1 MIVFKLYYTP
11 NSLKMTS
18 EHKGGS
24 HTGVIP
30 SFVFNID
37 IFVFNIDLLHGI
49 FRLQIISALQYTN
62 HFLNYAGYE
71 LSSLN

>member
-24 HTGVIP
+24 HTGVNP

-37 IFVFNIDLLHGI
+37 IFVFNIDKDFCYMAFLGSKSYQPCNIQTI
-49 FRLQIISALQYTN
+49 FLITLAMN
-62 HFLNYAGYE
+62 
-71 LSSLN
+71 